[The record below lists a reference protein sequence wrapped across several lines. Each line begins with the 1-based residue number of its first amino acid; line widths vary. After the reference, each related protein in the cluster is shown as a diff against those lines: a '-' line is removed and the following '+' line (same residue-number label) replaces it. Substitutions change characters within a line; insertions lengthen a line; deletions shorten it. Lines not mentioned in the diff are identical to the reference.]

1 MAGLQQ
7 TSSLNCPV
15 CGRHTS
21 ASDADLRGAAAPASC
36 PSCGSVTARASSVE
50 DVADAAATQRM
61 AAPDIV
67 EESTAILAPPPD
79 AVPPDAST
87 QSETLERILGA
98 APRDQDRYQTT
109 SATQPVIAAATSGP
123 AEDQPTSEPEAAAA
137 LPEGSG
143 SIPQRDDWRNPWLI
157 GSVILV
163 LLILFL
169 GGILLSQS
177 PGHALSPVS
186 QVTPAPAATSTA
198 TATLTAGYTRVEDA
212 SRLYSFAVPS
222 SWMPVKQPSANA
234 EFTIYTDPS
243 HSVTFEVES
252 FPASNGQTGAAL
264 DNLVLA
270 GSFPAHS
277 VSNIS
282 GPVTTSLADVTWIK
296 ETASLALQ
304 QNGTTE
310 QKNLAVQTT
319 TFNGTT
325 FIIFYNSPV
334 AANTDAGAQ
343 ALPSILESFA
353 FLG

>member
-1 MAGLQQ
+1 M
-7 TSSLNCPV
+7 
-15 CGRHTS
+15 
-21 ASDADLRGAAAPASC
+21 
-36 PSCGSVTARASSVE
+36 E

-67 EESTAILAPPPD
+67 EESTAILAPPSD
-79 AVPPDAST
+79 AVSSDSST
-87 QSETLERILGA
+87 HSETQERNLGA

-109 SATQPVIAAATSGP
+109 SSTQPVIAAATSAP
-123 AEDQPTSEPEAAAA
+123 ATSAPAQDQSTSEPEVAAS
-137 LPEGSG
+137 PPKDPT
-143 SIPQRDDWRNPWLI
+143 IPQRDGWRNPWLI
-157 GSVILV
+157 GSMILV

-177 PGHALSPVS
+177 PGHPLSPVS

-198 TATLTAGYTRVEDA
+198 TATLPAGYTRVEDA
-212 SRLYSFAVPS
+212 SGLYSFAVPS
-222 SWMPVKQPSANA
+222 SWMPVTKSLANA
-234 EFTIYTDPS
+234 ELTIYTDPS
-243 HSVTFEVES
+243 HGVTFEVES
-252 FPASNGQTGAAL
+252 FHASNGQTGAAL

-277 VSNIS
+277 VTNIS
-282 GPVTTSLADVTWIK
+282 GPVTTSLAGVTWIK

-310 QKNLAVQTT
+310 QKNLVVQNA

-325 FIIFYNSPV
+325 YIIFYNSPV
-334 AANTDAGAQ
+334 AASIDTGAQ